1 MDDKYCTYCAEAVT
15 GNHYVHEL
23 RTHCCDSD
31 DCQRQLREEMRAAR
45 EEAEYRARDDDFDR
59 YR

>member
-23 RTHCCDSD
+23 RTYCCDSD
-31 DCQRQLREEMRAAR
+31 DCQRQLREEF
-45 EEAEYRARDDDFDR
+45 EAERAEREGDARRDDFDR
-59 YR
+59 